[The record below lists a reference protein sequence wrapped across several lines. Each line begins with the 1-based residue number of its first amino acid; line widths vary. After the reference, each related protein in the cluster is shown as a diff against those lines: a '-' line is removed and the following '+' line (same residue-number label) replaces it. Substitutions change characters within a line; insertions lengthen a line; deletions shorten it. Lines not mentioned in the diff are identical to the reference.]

1 MVFRLGI
8 LLRVLLVGFLY
19 LLSTMIT
26 SSIGLAMGVLT
37 ATEGLDAGL
46 LFILLFIGGIL
57 IAITAGT
64 LSTMLEVPLA
74 QRIGILFLTLYMFS
88 YLIGAPE
95 VALFTTYSMSF
106 QLFILFE
113 QFVINLIIAVAVG
126 VLFQPREIK
135 RDLFREFR
143 RYFSG
148 RSSSEWV
155 WRFAL
160 ASVLFIPIYYFFGFL
175 FSPITGP
182 YYNNPELGLGLVI
195 PSPEIVVPVE
205 LGRGLLYAATF
216 VPLLALVRLPRWRLA
231 LLLGVV
237 LAIFGAVVPQLV
249 NVGWPVELRIGHG
262 VEMVLDSIAQGFMI
276 TWILWT
282 DRKDND

>member
-8 LLRVLLVGFLY
+8 LLRVILVGFLY

-216 VPLLALVRLPRWRLA
+216 VPLLTLVRLPRWRLA

-237 LAIFGAVVPQLV
+237 LAIFGAVVPQ
-249 NVGWPVELRIGHG
+249 
-262 VEMVLDSIAQGFMI
+262 
-276 TWILWT
+276 
-282 DRKDND
+282 

>member
-8 LLRVLLVGFLY
+8 LLRVILVGFLY

-46 LFILLFIGGIL
+46 LFTLLFIGGIL

-216 VPLLALVRLPRWRLA
+216 VPLLTLVRLPRWRLA

>member
-1 MVFRLGI
+1 M
-8 LLRVLLVGFLY
+8 RVILVGFLY

-46 LFILLFIGGIL
+46 LFTLLFIGGIL

-113 QFVINLIIAVAVG
+113 QFVINLIIVVAVG

-216 VPLLALVRLPRWRLA
+216 VPLLTLVRLPRWRLA